1 MYKRAFS
8 VHLEDTDAASL
19 VYYPRLFYWA
29 QISYELFL
37 KSKKLPLYDL
47 LEKAPYLL
55 PIAACEGSFLAP
67 LRFGDEIEASMT
79 LLRLGTTSFTLEH
92 TFTKRKSSEE
102 SKKSAEQVQHIIMAK
117 ASIRHVCT
125 DRNLNKMPVPE
136 PLRSH
141 LSTLESTK

>member
-37 KSKKLPLYDL
+37 KSKNLPLNNL

-67 LRFGDEIEASMT
+67 LRFGDDLEACMT

-92 TFTKRKSSEE
+92 TFTKKKEE
-102 SKKSAEQVQHIIMAK
+102 SKKSAEGIQNIIMAK
-117 ASIRHVCT
+117 ASVRHVCT
-125 DRNLNKMPVPE
+125 DRNLNKMPIPE

-141 LSTLESTK
+141 LSTLEPTQ